1 MNIGLVIKKYRKE
14 LGLTQE
20 EMANRLGV
28 TTPAV
33 NKWENGNSNP
43 DIELLAPIARLL
55 NISLDTLMSFHET
68 LTDDEISKIIKKM
81 DDMFEE
87 EGFDKTFGWALALIK
102 EYPNCN
108 NLIWQVAV
116 VLDARRMTGDC
127 ANPEDYDDQIN
138 AWYELALTDENE
150 EIRYRAADSL
160 FGFYLRKNNYPAAE
174 KYLSYF
180 SELDPMKNVNK
191 GRLLKEQG
199 KMDEALETLESLMLS
214 EYSTLNFTIS
224 LMIGIAL
231 EQNDVNYAEYLTN
244 KAKEL
249 AHTFEMGKYH
259 EYSPKLDIMCAKKDI
274 EGTFDIICNLL
285 DSINTICDF
294 RNSKLYKHRHFRNI
308 DESYYDEIKEQLIK
322 GCGSDG
328 EYDYMKGYKPWDTL
342 IKNHQ

>member
-1 MNIGLVIKKYRKE
+1 MNIDAVIKKYRKE
-14 LGLTQE
+14 VGLTQE

-68 LTDDEISKIIKKM
+68 LTDDEISEIIKKM
-81 DDMFEE
+81 DDMFAE
-87 EGFDKTFGWALALIK
+87 EGYAKTFEWVSALIK

-108 NLIWQVAV
+108 NFIWQAAV

-127 ANPEDYDDQIN
+127 PKPEDYDDQIN
-138 AWYELALTDENE
+138 SWYELALNDENE

-160 FGFYLRKNNYPAAE
+160 FGFYLRKQNYIAAE

-180 SELDPMKNVNK
+180 SEHDPMKKVNY
-191 GRLLKEQG
+191 GRLFKEQG
-199 KMDEALETLESLMLS
+199 KMDEALEILESLIFS
-214 EYSTLNFTIS
+214 EYSTLNFAIS

-231 EQNDVNYAEYLTN
+231 EQNDADYAEYLTDKT
-244 KAKEL
+244 KAL

-259 EYSPKLDIMCAKKDI
+259 EYSSRLNIVCAKKDI
-274 EGTFDIICNLL
+274 EGTFDVVSHLL
-285 DSINTICDF
+285 DSVDSIYDF
-294 RNSKLYKHRHFRNI
+294 SKSKLYRHKHFK
-308 DESYYDEIKEQLIK
+308 DVDSPYYEAIKENLLES
-322 GCGSDG
+322 CRADE
-328 EYDYMKGYKPWDTL
+328 EYKYMKGYEPWEALIQTL
-342 IKNHQ
+342 